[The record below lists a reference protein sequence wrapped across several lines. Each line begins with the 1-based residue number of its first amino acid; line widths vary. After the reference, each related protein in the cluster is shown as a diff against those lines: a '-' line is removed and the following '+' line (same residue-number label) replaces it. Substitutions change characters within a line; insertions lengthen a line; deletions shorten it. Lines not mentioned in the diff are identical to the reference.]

1 MKIGIDIDDVL
12 TDTSKVIVEFFKKY
26 ETSGDGMKHIVEIM
40 KGELPT
46 ENIKKFYNLYINQM
60 LREANL
66 KDKYAAEVINRLFSE
81 GNQIYFITAR
91 SEEKFKGSEQITIE
105 TLRDNNIKYSKII
118 FNASE
123 KAKICSRNNI
133 DFFVDDSVRNCKE
146 VSKMGIETVVF
157 TTKINE
163 NIKTNIARVSSWR
176 ELENRIEN
184 YIEKEEMEEER

>member
-12 TDTSKVIVEFFKKY
+12 TDTSKVIVEFFQKY

-40 KGELPT
+40 RGELLT

-133 DFFVDDSVRNCKE
+133 DFFVDDSVRNCEE

>member
-1 MKIGIDIDDVL
+1 
-12 TDTSKVIVEFFKKY
+12 
-26 ETSGDGMKHIVEIM
+26 MKHIVEIM

-133 DFFVDDSVRNCKE
+133 DFFVDDSVRNCEE